1 MPNREKINARGIEV
15 TLLDVPQSEDCISL
29 TDIARYRSDK
39 PAAVVANWLR
49 NHDVIEFLGL
59 WEALPSAWC
68 RARDVE
74 ENLVPSEVGEAQLI
88 VLSNLE
94 SYNAKMVKRGLDQG
108 CRLEALNR
116 AAREQLSLLLRSG
129 AAEGLESGRMSSE
142 HGLPPVS

>member
-1 MPNREKINARGIEV
+1 MTSSNSSVFGKSCTTHVLKGSNSIPLKIGREAI
-15 TLLDVPQSEDCISL
+15 LSHSL
-29 TDIARYRSDK
+29 QASGSNG
-39 PAAVVANWLR
+39 PM
-49 NHDVIEFLGL
+49 
-59 WEALPSAWC
+59 PSAWC
-68 RARDVE
+68 RAQGVE
-74 ENLVPSEVGEAQLI
+74 ENLVPSEVDEAQLI

-94 SYNAKMVKRGLDQG
+94 SYNAEMVKRGLDQG